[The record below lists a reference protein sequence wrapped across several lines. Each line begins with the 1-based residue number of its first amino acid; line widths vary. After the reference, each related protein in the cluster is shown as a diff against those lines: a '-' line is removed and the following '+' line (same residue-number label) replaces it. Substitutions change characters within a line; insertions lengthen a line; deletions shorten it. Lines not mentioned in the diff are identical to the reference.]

1 MNLFNSDH
9 IQSIAQWE
17 YKALDTF
24 VIAHHTVELQNA
36 LRLVVVVRNLFDHLA
51 IP

>member
-17 YKALDTF
+17 YKALDAF
-24 VIAHHTVELQNA
+24 VIAHHTIELQNA
-36 LRLVVVVRNLFDHLA
+36 LRLVVVMSNFLDHLA